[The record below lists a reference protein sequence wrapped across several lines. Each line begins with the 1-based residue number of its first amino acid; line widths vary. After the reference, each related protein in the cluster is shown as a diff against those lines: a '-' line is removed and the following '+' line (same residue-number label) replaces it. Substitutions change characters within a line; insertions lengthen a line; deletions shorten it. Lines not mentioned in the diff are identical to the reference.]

1 MGIHMRNGINYTWGS
16 DGIAREIE
24 TIWDTG
30 FTPSPGV
37 WLTYDF
43 GVDFED
49 YDELIFVIGRGGEA
63 NPITEFTMH
72 PKKIGINSLNDVNS
86 GLVFKFDVWGGNV
99 GWIAHDSGTTY
110 SLGADYGGS
119 PPKYIAIYGVKY
131 INSNNNEYSYSTTEH
146 KIGTWIDGSDLYERT
161 YLYTGTGAANP
172 FSTTIDTTGTRIK
185 EIIPHYASF
194 TYGGGQF
201 GECIGTELTGN
212 TFRAQYTDSVP
223 PNLTI
228 SSYLGSSTETY
239 EVCFTMRY
247 IKTT

>member
-1 MGIHMRNGINYTWGS
+1 MGIHMRNGINYTWGN

-72 PKKIGINSLNDVNS
+72 PKKIGINSLNDVDS
-86 GLVFKFDVWGGNV
+86 GLAFKFDVWGGNQ
-99 GWIAHDSGTTY
+99 GWIAHNSGTTY

-131 INSNNNEYSYSTTEH
+131 INSSNNEYSYSTTEH
-146 KIGTWIDGSDLYERT
+146 KIGTWIDGKDVFEKT
-161 YLYTGTGAANP
+161 YTFNSLPSVGDWTS
-172 FSTTIDTTGTRIK
+172 FDSTLSIDTFVDYNVMFTR
-185 EIIPHYASF
+185 SN
-194 TYGGGQF
+194 GQ
-201 GECIGTELTGN
+201 IDNSPDTLRVAYN
-212 TFRAQYTDSVP
+212 P
-223 PNLTI
+223 PNARGNLCYYPGGVDATHI
-228 SSYLGSSTETY
+228 I
-239 EVCFTMRY
+239 VRY
-247 IKTT
+247 TKTTS